1 MAMSVD
7 ATEAVMAEPDDS
19 ALAQRAREGERAAF
33 AMLVERHYDF
43 IHRVA
48 WKWSRDRATAEDIA
62 QNVCMRLGSAI
73 RSWRGEGAFT
83 TWLYRLTINAAHD
96 HARAVARERRKAE
109 AWGAHA
115 LALGEAAEDD
125 GEDAGARLWE
135 AVRTLPDKQRDAVL
149 LVYGEELNHAE
160 AAAVMDCAE
169 STVSYHVHAAKK
181 RLKRLLGPQG
191 LGEAGED

>member
-7 ATEAVMAEPDDS
+7 ATAPAAMAEPDDR
-19 ALAQRAREGERAAF
+19 ALAARARDGERAAF

-48 WKWSRDRATAEDIA
+48 WKWSRDRSAAEDIA
-62 QNVCMRLGSAI
+62 QGVCMRLGSAI

-96 HARAVARERRKAE
+96 HARAQARERRKAE
-109 AWGAHA
+109 AWGTHTM
-115 LALGEAAEDD
+115 ALGEAEEDD
-125 GEDAGARLWE
+125 DDTGARLWE
-135 AVRTLPDKQRDAVL
+135 AVQTLPDKQRDAVL
-149 LVYGEELNHAE
+149 LVFGEGLGHAE

-169 STVSYHVHAAKK
+169 GTVSYHVHEAKK
-181 RLKRLLGPQG
+181 RLKCVLR
-191 LGEAGED
+191 EAGED

>member
-7 ATEAVMAEPDDS
+7 APPALPGEPDDR
-19 ALAQRAREGERAAF
+19 ALAALARDGERAAF
-33 AMLVERHYDF
+33 ALLVERHYDF

-48 WKWSRDRATAEDIA
+48 WKWCRDRNLAEDIA
-62 QNVCMRLGSAI
+62 QSVCMRLGTSI
-73 RSWRGEGAFT
+73 RSWRGEGALT

-96 HARAVARERRKAE
+96 HARAAARERRKAD

-115 LALGEAAEDD
+115 MALGEAVDDEADDD
-125 GEDAGARLWE
+125 GGAQLWQ
-135 AVRTLPDKQRDAVL
+135 AVATLPDKQRDAVL
-149 LVYGEELNHAE
+149 LVYGEGLNHAD

-181 RLKRLLGPQG
+181 RLKTLLGD
-191 LGEAGED
+191 AGED